1 MGCGQMAKRA
11 EKQERLVDQ
20 GSGGKFGLSRATIYR
35 PIEQKKLATLKI
47 GARRLVRFHERY
59 RPCRIDPTL
68 SMVRFSG
75 ESDER
80 LNWWASCG
88 HATVLAALATRR
100 ALHLLGRDDAQR
112 SSARG
117 RLHLAPQFLDPDHRL
132 SVRESNVHG
141 PRNRQGGRARNA
153 AEGGMR
159 AEVPRE
165 EGFLL
170 VMLAQISSLHEKIR
184 TRQAC
189 VAKELIRTRRAVDDL
204 QMSVE
209 QVAVEAGLG
218 LLYGEADPS
227 RSGSSARDP
236 SSPGQDK
243 QTARSRGCGGGR
255 FTLDA
260 SRCLTR
266 APAC

>member
-1 MGCGQMAKRA
+1 MA
-11 EKQERLVDQ
+11 
-20 GSGGKFGLSRATIYR
+20 
-35 PIEQKKLATLKI
+35 
-47 GARRLVRFHERY
+47 
-59 RPCRIDPTL
+59 
-68 SMVRFSG
+68 RFSG

-117 RLHLAPQFLDPDHRL
+117 RLPLAPQFLDPDHRL

-141 PRNRQGGRARNA
+141 PRNRQSERYAR
-153 AEGGMR
+153 EGGMR

-170 VMLAQISSLHEKIR
+170 VMLPQISSLHEEIR

-209 QVAVEAGLG
+209 RVAVEAGLG

-243 QTARSRGCGGGR
+243 QTAGSRGCGGGR

-260 SRCLTR
+260 SRYLTR
-266 APAC
+266 APRLLALAL

>member
-1 MGCGQMAKRA
+1 MSIKEAA
-11 EKQERLVDQ
+11 ET
-20 GSGGKFGLSRATIYR
+20 FGLSRATIYR

-68 SMVRFSG
+68 SMARFSG
-75 ESDER
+75 ESEER

-170 VMLAQISSLHEKIR
+170 VMLPQISSLHEEIR
-184 TRQAC
+184 TRRAC
-189 VAKELIRTRRAVDDL
+189 VAKELIRTRRAEDDL

-266 APAC
+266 APRLLTLAL

>member
-1 MGCGQMAKRA
+1 MSKRA

-20 GSGGKFGLSRATIYR
+20 AAETFGLSRVTIYR
-35 PIEQKKLATLKI
+35 PIEQKKFATLKI

-59 RPCRIDPTL
+59 RPCRIDIIHGQIL
-68 SMVRFSG
+68 WGVRRATQLVGLRPCDRSG
-75 ESDER
+75 
-80 LNWWASCG
+80 
-88 HATVLAALATRR
+88 ALATRR

-117 RLHLAPQFLDPDHRL
+117 RLYLAPQFLDPDHRL

-170 VMLAQISSLHEKIR
+170 VMLPQISSLHEEIR

-236 SSPGQDK
+236 STPGQDK
-243 QTARSRGCGGGR
+243 QTAGSRACGGGR

-266 APAC
+266 APHLLTLAL